1 MLLKVLDIQYAF
13 KTRKLK
19 FSRKS
24 YTPSTCYE
32 QYRPFKRIFLLLY
45 SNKLVLVQY
54 YNEKFL
60 QNVTFKLNKVLRDVC
75 GFSSYPGFFFFVFLM
90 SFFHAKCENNLIWFK
105 LWMSHSEE
113 LVWLYIMALCAHAIC
128 IWSFQ
133 NNIRNKN
140 CSVLL
145 SLNFLSTPNYFFNVT
160 VLYFVLFCFFTLI
173 HF

>member
-1 MLLKVLDIQYAF
+1 MHSRQENWNLVENLIRHQLAMSNTGPLKEFFCCYTQINWFWSNIIMKNSHKMLRSNWTKTYVMFVDSVLTQA
-13 KTRKLK
+13 
-19 FSRKS
+19 
-24 YTPSTCYE
+24 
-32 QYRPFKRIFLLLY
+32 
-45 SNKLVLVQY
+45 
-54 YNEKFL
+54 
-60 QNVTFKLNKVLRDVC
+60 
-75 GFSSYPGFFFFVFLM
+75 FFFVFLM